1 MNKLERLQKII
12 ESKNGDSK
20 TFELFA
26 ASFEET
32 QEKIEKVME
41 EVGEMKKITPEPGYT
56 PLKGVDYFTT
66 DEIDSI
72 IETIQSKVK
81 DGKDGE
87 SIIGLPGK
95 DGYSP
100 VVGIDYWTKK
110 DQEKILKD
118 ILVKIPKSKDGVSP
132 DINEVVT
139 QAVAE
144 LKKQP
149 VEFKDIKGT
158 EKLIEFLKRGGF
170 HGGGG
175 GLSQVYHDATL
186 SGLGTEA
193 SPLTVVSAG
202 GITSVNGDTGPAVTL
217 SVAQSA
223 IYDLEWNGTELRIPF
238 ASNTKDGFLTA
249 TDHIV
254 FSTKVSSTSSPYST
268 IATDGAGTV
277 DFNGNAYQK
286 LALQNSVQV
295 DMTGDIQDYD
305 TGGGPIGGSGTT
317 IVRVSPDASGYRL
330 GGVQFFDP
338 PEFNPFLII
347 FNTSETESF
356 IVPHKDG
363 GSDAKNQFSNPLLAD
378 ITLSP
383 LEALFYIY
391 DPNVTYWRNVG
402 RTGGSSSG
410 VADGDYG
417 DIAVS
422 GGGLIWDITGNAVGN
437 AEISDVASTKITGMI
452 QASNVNVGMIWAIN
466 NNFFM

>member
-1 MNKLERLQKII
+1 MNPKIEQIKKVLIKARDFQNGGNLALGKEFVSLEEKIDENI
-12 ESKNGDSK
+12 ESVTS
-20 TFELFA
+20 
-26 ASFEET
+26 
-32 QEKIEKVME
+32 KIESTKSELE
-41 EVGEMKKITPEPGYT
+41 ERIN
-56 PLKGVDYFTT
+56 
-66 DEIDSI
+66 
-72 IETIQSKVK
+72 TIQLTPGEKGDQGDRGD
-81 DGKDGE
+81 DGDDYILTE
-87 SIIGLPGK
+87 SDKKEIAQSITV
-95 DGYSP
+95 P
-100 VVGIDYWTKK
+100 VV
-110 DQEKILKD
+110 EKVIERT
-118 ILVKIPKSKDGVSP
+118 
-132 DINEVVT
+132 EVVIEKPIVT
-139 QAVAE
+139 EITNVTNEIKEVALYETPDQITDKVNLGKPLIKKERVEGLTDLEKNIKAQLYTGISETRALE
-144 LKKQP
+144 L
-149 VEFKDIKGT
+149 IRANSST
-158 EKLIEFLKRGGF
+158 SSGG
-170 HGGGG
+170 
-175 GLSQVYHDATL
+175 V
-186 SGLGTEA
+186 
-193 SPLTVVSAG
+193 
-202 GITSVNGDTGPAVTL
+202 TSVNSATGAVTL
-217 SVAQSA
+217 TVAQSA

-317 IVRVSPDASGYRL
+317 IVRVTPDASGYRF
-330 GGVQFFDP
+330 GGVAFFDP
-338 PEFNPFLII
+338 PEFNSFLII

-356 IVPHKDG
+356 TVPHEDV
-363 GSDAKNQFSNPLLAD
+363 GSDAENRFSNPLLAD
-378 ITLSP
+378 ITLNP

-391 DPNVTYWRNVG
+391 DPNATYWRNVG

-417 DIAVS
+417 DIIVS